1 MGRTGLSRAE
11 VIDTAAQIVDED
23 GLAGLTMA
31 ALAKR
36 LGIALPSLYTH
47 VRSLDHLRQEVALA
61 VTEALSLAMDD
72 AIRGRAGADALA
84 ALANAYRAYAVR
96 HAGRYAASMVVRL
109 DAADPRTQAAIGH
122 CADVVYGTL
131 RGYRLE
137 EPALT
142 SAARFLRAALHGFA
156 SIEGQDGFGH
166 PASVDASFADFV
178 AGVHRALESWPQPKR
193 RRR

>member
-1 MGRTGLSRAE
+1 VVE
-11 VIDTAAQIVDED
+11 IAAQIVDEG
-23 GLAGLTMA
+23 GLASLTMA

-61 VTEALSLAMDD
+61 VTEALSSAMDD
-72 AIRGRAGADALA
+72 AIRGRSGADALA
-84 ALANAYRAYAVR
+84 ALANAYRTYAVQ
-96 HAGRYAASMVVRL
+96 HAGRYAASMVIQP
-109 DAADPRTQAAIGH
+109 DTADPRTQAAIGH

-193 RRR
+193 RSR

>member
-1 MGRTGLSRAE
+1 MGRTGWSKSD
-11 VIDTAAQIVDED
+11 VVDTAAQIIDED

-61 VTEALSLAMDD
+61 VTEALSRAMDD
-72 AIRGRAGADALA
+72 AIRGRAGADALG

-96 HAGRYAASMVVRL
+96 HAGRYAASMVIRPDV
-109 DAADPRTQAAIGH
+109 DDPRTQAAIGH

-166 PASVDASFADFV
+166 AASVDASFAELV

-193 RRR
+193 RRP